1 MSTQN
6 RRINVSVLVKKTEN
20 ELKILINEALGKAIA
35 QNELPAQPIPAFNVE
50 VPQDRANG
58 DYSSNA
64 AFVCAKSF
72 RTAPRK
78 IADAIAK
85 YIDLSDSYFSECSV
99 AGAGFIN
106 FRLSDGFYADIL
118 LDIGEKKEK
127 YGTSDYGKGKK
138 INVEFVSA
146 NPTGPM
152 HMGNAR
158 GGALGDCLASV
169 LEMAGYSVEREFYVN
184 DAGNQIEKF
193 GLSLDIRYQQLFK
206 GEDAV
211 ELPEDSYHGEDI
223 IERAKEFAAIYGDS
237 FLEKSEE
244 ERRAALVGYAMP
256 ENIKNMEQNLT
267 KYRIEY
273 DTWFR
278 ESTLHKGAID
288 EVIAELKANG
298 RTYEKD
304 GALWY
309 KNTEVQTEILKKQ
322 GKSDEDIAKLE
333 LKDDVLIRQNGNP
346 TYFAADIAYHKN
358 KLVTRGFEKAID
370 IWGADHHGHVAR
382 LKGALSA
389 IGIDS
394 DRLDVVLMQLVR
406 LTRNGEVVRMSK
418 RTGKA
423 ITLVDLLED
432 IPIDAVR
439 FLFNM
444 REPGSQMEFDLD
456 LAVEQS
462 SQNPVYYCQYAN
474 ARICSI
480 LKKLEAEGKT
490 VREPARDELCRLTE
504 PEEKELI
511 RHLASLTDEII
522 AAASNYDPAR
532 ITRYAVTLATLF
544 HKYYNACRIGV
555 EDESLMQARV
565 YLCKCVK
572 SVMVNIL
579 TSFKITT
586 PESM

>member
-1 MSTQN
+1 M
-6 RRINVSVLVKKTEN
+6 SVLVKKTQED
-20 ELKILINEALGKAIA
+20 LKQLVLEALGKAIA
-35 QNELPAQPIPAFNVE
+35 AGELPAEAVPEFNVE
-50 VPQDRANG
+50 VPQDKANG
-58 DYSSNA
+58 DYSTNA
-64 AFVCAKSF
+64 AFVCARAF
-72 RTAPRK
+72 RRAPK
-78 IADAIAK
+78 QIADAIAK
-85 YIDLSDSYFSECSV
+85 YIDLADSYFDSCTV

-106 FRLSDGFYADIL
+106 FTFAKEFYADIL
-118 LDIGEKKEK
+118 LDIIDKGEA
-127 YGTSDYGKGKK
+127 YGKSDYGKGKK
-138 INVEFVSA
+138 IDVEFVSA

-169 LEMAGYSVEREFYVN
+169 LDMAGYAVTREFYVN

-193 GLSLDIRYQQLFK
+193 GLSLDIRYQQLYK

-211 ELPEDSYHGEDI
+211 QLPEDSYHGEDI
-223 IERAKEFAAIYGDS
+223 IERAKEFAELYGDS
-237 FLEKSEE
+237 YLDKSED
-244 ERRAALVGYAMP
+244 ERRKALVSFAMP
-256 ENIKNMEQNLT
+256 KNIQSMHDNLT

-273 DTWFR
+273 DKWFH
-278 ESTLHKGAID
+278 ESELHKGAID
-288 EVIAELKANG
+288 EVIKELTDNG
-298 RTYEKD
+298 KTYEKD

-309 KNTEVQTEILKKQ
+309 KNIEVQTEILKAQ
-322 GKSDEDIAKLE
+322 GKSDADIEKLE

-358 KLVTRGFEKAID
+358 KLVTRGFDKAID

-389 IGIDS
+389 IGIEP

-444 REPGSQMEFDLD
+444 REPVSQMEFDLD

-480 LKKLEAEGKT
+480 LRKLEAAGIT
-490 VREPARDELCRLTE
+490 LRECTRDELARLSE

-511 RHLASLTDEII
+511 KHLSSLTDEII
-522 AAASNYDPAR
+522 LAAKNYDPAR

-544 HKYYNACRIGV
+544 HKYYNACKIAV
-555 EDESLMQARV
+555 DDEALMQARV
-565 YLCKCVK
+565 TLCKCVR

-579 TSFKITT
+579 TAFKITT
-586 PESM
+586 PDKM